1 MKSYFDIPPSAVYGY
16 LLGRTTAYRDE
27 NMRKARDRDGDMRRW
42 HVERARFWN
51 HRALAHLK
59 AARGM
64 G

>member
-1 MKSYFDIPPSAVYGY
+1 MKSYFDIQPSAMYGY
-16 LLGRTTAYRDE
+16 LLGRATAYRDE

-42 HVERARFWN
+42 HVKRARDWN
-51 HRALAHLK
+51 HCALAHLK